1 MPQDMEDLV
10 GNVGDDIKIK
20 IYKSIFVQ
28 CVELEYQDVDH
39 THSSTS
45 HVVAIALQA
54 MKAPHACAT
63 I

>member
-1 MPQDMEDLV
+1 M
-10 GNVGDDIKIK
+10 GDDIKIK